1 MTLASVCGLLLLCV
15 HFYFVDADN
24 IFDGSSSHSVQR
36 RDTNTKRNYTD
47 VLATSLTVSPTWYLN
62 VGDTVVINCTTH
74 SDKGNYG
81 DKMDLLLT
89 WTKMSPGE
97 RTKKVLV
104 SQRASESPISYVL
117 GPVTHEH
124 QGVYSCNGDGSF
136 PDVYVHDWHQMIW
149 VADASPRASI
159 DVISHNR
166 SQFFHNEMFT
176 VSCQL
181 PDDNT
186 QWKMMRH
193 IKWVGDLTECANH
206 VSSGRRLSCTVR
218 SGHPWSDQL
227 FWCENPAGE
236 RSNVLNVT
244 TTVVMIALDIPRLPV
259 LEGEDVTLRC
269 VHRNRTTGEISY
281 NFEAFFY
288 KNGRVTWHDYNGLI
302 TLEAVTKADEG
313 LYKCKNTMREE
324 SHDSWLTVKA
334 RPEADQKEKK
344 DDVIKMA

>member
-24 IFDGSSSHSVQR
+24 IFDGSSSHFVQR

-47 VLATSLTVSPTWYLN
+47 GIGTVFTVSPTWYLS

-74 SDKGNYG
+74 NEIGNYS
-81 DKMDLLLT
+81 DKMDLQLT

-104 SQRASESPISYVL
+104 SQRAFKKISYVL

-124 QGVYSCNGDGSF
+124 QGVYTCNGDGSF
-136 PDVYVHDWHQMIW
+136 PNVYVHDWHQMIW

-166 SQFFHNEMFT
+166 SQFFYNETFT

-193 IKWVGDLTECANH
+193 INWLGDLTECPNQ

-244 TTVVMIALDIPRLPV
+244 TTLAKAALEIPPLPV

-269 VHRNRTTGEISY
+269 LLRDRTTKEISS
-281 NFEAFFY
+281 NHRALFY
-288 KNGRVTWHDYNGLI
+288 KNGRVNWHEQKDLQ
-302 TLEAVTKADEG
+302 TLTAVTKADEG
-313 LYKCKNTMREE
+313 LYKCRHKEGE
-324 SHDSWLTVKA
+324 SRDSWLTVKA
-334 RPEADQKEKK
+334 RPEADQDEKS
-344 DDVIKMA
+344 DDVIKTA